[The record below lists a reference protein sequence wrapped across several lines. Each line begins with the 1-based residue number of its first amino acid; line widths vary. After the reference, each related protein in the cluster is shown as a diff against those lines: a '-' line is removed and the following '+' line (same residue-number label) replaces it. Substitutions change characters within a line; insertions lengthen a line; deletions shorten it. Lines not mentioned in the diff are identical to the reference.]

1 MFKQQDWGL
10 GAWANCMGPGVFG
23 FGRPMGPK
31 RRVVRKGELKY
42 ILLEL
47 LADEPMHGYELI
59 RRLEEESNGMYSPS
73 PGSIYPTLQMLED
86 QGYVLSEQL
95 DGKRVYSITDAGRE
109 FRKEHTARTDDIFSR
124 FVNLGERFTGSEMRE
139 VTKSFIRLAQLS
151 FDRAVAVNG
160 DPQAMERLKNILETT
175 ANEIET
181 AWPKSSSSTEAE
193 V

>member
-1 MFKQQDWGL
+1 MFKQQDWGF

-42 ILLEL
+42 VLLEL

-95 DGKRVYSITDAGRE
+95 DGKRVYRITEAGRE
-109 FRKEHTARTDDIFSR
+109 FRAEHTARTDDIFSR

-160 DPQAMERLKNILETT
+160 DPQAMERLKSILERT
-175 ANEIET
+175 ANEIEA
-181 AWPKSSSSTEAE
+181 AWPKSSTAEAE

>member
-1 MFKQQDWGL
+1 
-10 GAWANCMGPGVFG
+10 MGPGVFG

-42 ILLEL
+42 VLLEL

-95 DGKRVYSITDAGRE
+95 DGKRVYRITDAGRE
-109 FRKEHTARTDDIFSR
+109 FRLEHTARTDDIFSR
-124 FVNLGERFTGSEMRE
+124 FVNMGERFTGSEMRD

-160 DPQAMERLKNILETT
+160 DPKAMEHLKSILERT

-181 AWPKSSSSTEAE
+181 EWPKSSTAEAE